1 MAKLFGTD
9 GIRGIVNEKLT
20 AQLAFNLGKAYAIV
34 LQNTAKYKKILVG
47 RDTRI
52 SGQMLCS
59 AFVAGLNSM
68 GFSAILP
75 NVLPTPAHSFLT
87 RTLEVDGGVM
97 LTASHN
103 PPEHNGIKFCDENG
117 NKLSK
122 EIQEEI
128 ERVAFNIDSYLGC
141 EPMQVGG
148 FEQNEDLLAN
158 WVNHVVETLD
168 LPNFEGLKIALD
180 TANGAGSA
188 VIPYVYK
195 MLGAKVIAFNNEGD
209 GSKINRDCGSL
220 HLDKFIAE
228 CVANDV
234 FLGFSFDGDAD
245 RVMVIDGKG
254 NIIDGTDLMYIFANY
269 LNKKGELKGNVIS
282 TIVTN
287 CGLENSL
294 EKLGIKLT
302 RTQVGGQY
310 IQREMLATGANL
322 GGEEN
327 GHIMLGQ
334 VGTESDGMSVSL
346 FLLKI
351 LLETKEPLQQ
361 LLAGLIRTK
370 VVNSDV
376 RVSERQKQEVE
387 SGVLTDFVDE
397 LENSLNNSGRIVV
410 RTSGTESLVRVL
422 VEGEDE
428 AELKRINDLIVQK
441 INEL

>member
-195 MLGAKVIAFNNEGD
+195 MLG
-209 GSKINRDCGSL
+209 
-220 HLDKFIAE
+220 
-228 CVANDV
+228 
-234 FLGFSFDGDAD
+234 
-245 RVMVIDGKG
+245 
-254 NIIDGTDLMYIFANY
+254 NIYN
-269 LNKKGELKGNVIS
+269 
-282 TIVTN
+282 
-287 CGLENSL
+287 
-294 EKLGIKLT
+294 
-302 RTQVGGQY
+302 
-310 IQREMLATGANL
+310 
-322 GGEEN
+322 
-327 GHIMLGQ
+327 
-334 VGTESDGMSVSL
+334 
-346 FLLKI
+346 I
-351 LLETKEPLQQ
+351 LCIYT
-361 LLAGLIRTK
+361 
-370 VVNSDV
+370 
-376 RVSERQKQEVE
+376 
-387 SGVLTDFVDE
+387 
-397 LENSLNNSGRIVV
+397 
-410 RTSGTESLVRVL
+410 
-422 VEGEDE
+422 
-428 AELKRINDLIVQK
+428 
-441 INEL
+441 